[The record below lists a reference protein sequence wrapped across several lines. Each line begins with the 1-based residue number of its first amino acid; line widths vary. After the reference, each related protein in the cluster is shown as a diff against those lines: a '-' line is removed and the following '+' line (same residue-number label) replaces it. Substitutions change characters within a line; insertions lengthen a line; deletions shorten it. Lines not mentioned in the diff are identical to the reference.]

1 MNPGPLSKKR
11 PVGKLLKTLLWAILV
26 LGSVLLVQLA
36 SLRRA
41 KNTAGIRASYVWGHE
56 VNSMKPCG
64 SDSVFWVLASPEIL
78 RQLRAA
84 HEALRGKPYD
94 PLFVRVVG
102 QRSSKPTDG
111 FAAQTNGYFEVT
123 ELLETRPIQAGECS

>member
-1 MNPGPLSKKR
+1 
-11 PVGKLLKTLLWAILV
+11 
-26 LGSVLLVQLA
+26 
-36 SLRRA
+36 
-41 KNTAGIRASYVWGHE
+41 
-56 VNSMKPCG
+56 MKPCG

-78 RQLRAA
+78 GQLRAA
-84 HEALRGKPYD
+84 HQALRGKPYD